1 MDTKTISKQTKTMRM
16 KFLILTAKVKF
27 SFTLLLA
34 VFLGF
39 SNLTSGQTTETLTTA
54 NNGQSP
60 WVVPAGVS
68 EITVKIWGAGG
79 GSGGHGTSGVTAGG
93 LGGTTTFG
101 ALTAGGGAGSAGATN
116 NTPTTGGGGGTD
128 TGGSTKMELPER
140 NGTIGCTSTGGNGGA
155 SPYGG
160 VQG

>member
-1 MDTKTISKQTKTMRM
+1 MDTKTISIQTKTMRM

-34 VFLGF
+34 VILGF
-39 SNLTSGQTTETLTTA
+39 SNLTSGQTTTFITA

-79 GSGGHGTSGVTAGG
+79 
-93 LGGTTTFG
+93 
-101 ALTAGGGAGSAGATN
+101 
-116 NTPTTGGGGGTD
+116 
-128 TGGSTKMELPER
+128 
-140 NGTIGCTSTGGNGGA
+140 
-155 SPYGG
+155 
-160 VQG
+160 